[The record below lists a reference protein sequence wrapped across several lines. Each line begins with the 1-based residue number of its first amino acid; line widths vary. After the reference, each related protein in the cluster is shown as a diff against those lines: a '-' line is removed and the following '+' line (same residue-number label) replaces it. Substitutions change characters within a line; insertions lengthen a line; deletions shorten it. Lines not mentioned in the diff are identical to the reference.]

1 MLQISMFLLT
11 KCSALVCS
19 LHLTTLTGASIG
31 REFTIETETNTGRMS
46 GEIADLDPGAERNNV
61 TTTGLEH
68 VSTIPHVQE
77 SAV

>member
-1 MLQISMFLLT
+1 MFLLT

-61 TTTGLEH
+61 ITWLLPRAWNTNHPSLIVT
-68 VSTIPHVQE
+68 
-77 SAV
+77 